1 MFRPGFTCLAVLW
14 ILRSCQNFYLRDSHT
29 LRLAFPCHS
38 VNSFSPKSSPY
49 PERIS
54 PLGLPSSAFARH
66 YLRNLVWCLFLA
78 LLRCFSSGG
87 SPPVPMDSVQD
98 TRVWTLVSFLI
109 QKSPDQRMFAPP
121 RSLSQLTTSFIG
133 SQCQGILLA
142 PFVAWPLSCSRKT
155 YLISDSPFANEILP
169 FYCCSLLNFN
179 NPLGE
184 IIDFNLKSGILHS

>member
-38 VNSFSPKSSPY
+38 VNSSSPKSSPY

-87 SPPVPMDSVQD
+87 SPHTPMDSVCS
-98 TRVWTLVSFLI
+98 TEVWASVSFLI
-109 QKSPDQRMFAPP
+109 QKSLDQWIFAPP
-121 RSLSQLTTSFIG
+121 QGLSQLITSFIG

-142 PFVAWPLSCSRKT
+142 PFVAWPLFRFRKT
-155 YLISDSPFANEILP
+155 YLYFRFSICQRDFTILL
-169 FYCCSLLNFN
+169 SLIAKLQFR
-179 NPLGE
+179 LVK
-184 IIDFNLKSGILHS
+184 L